1 MIELADSSVWG
12 KLHAL
17 DQATHAAFA
26 DAVRGH
32 QIATCDHVIGEV
44 LSSARGYEDL
54 VTTRDQFAA
63 LRFYPIGPT
72 EYQRA
77 FAVMGALAED
87 HRHRQ
92 AAFTDC
98 LIAAAAES
106 AGSGLL
112 HYDAA
117 FDAIASVTGQPTRAV
132 APIGSI
138 R

>member
-17 DQATHAAFA
+17 DPASRGAFA
-26 DAVRGH
+26 DAVREH

-44 LSSARGYEDL
+44 LFATRGYEDL
-54 VTTRDQFAA
+54 IATRDQFAA
-63 LRFYPIGPT
+63 LPYCAIGPA
-72 EYQRA
+72 EYRRA
-77 FAVMGALAED
+77 FAVMEALAER

-92 AAFTDC
+92 ATFTDC

-106 AGSGLL
+106 AGVGLL
-112 HYDAA
+112 HYDAD
-117 FDAIASVTGQPTRAV
+117 FDAIASVTGQSTRAV
-132 APIGSI
+132 APIGSL

>member
-17 DQATHAAFA
+17 DKATHDTFA
-26 DAVRGH
+26 DAVRGR

-44 LSSARGYEDL
+44 LFSARGHEDL

-63 LRFYPIGPT
+63 LPFCPIDPA

-77 FAVMGALAED
+77 FAVMEALAER

-92 AAFTDC
+92 ATFTDC

-106 AGSGLL
+106 GGIGLL
-112 HYDAA
+112 HYDAD
-117 FDAIASVTGQPTRAV
+117 FDAIASVTGQPARAI
-132 APIGSI
+132 APRGSL